1 MGLPPEKYSYK
12 VIGIIMATLIDKLN
26 SHDVSKTMFL
36 TMFAR
41 AKETQRERPLFRDLC
56 LIFDHSFFLA
66 QRLRPPFRKQ
76 NGRKMAHSPP
86 MTRKGKCGILLVY
99 KAGGTQARRLHCEIL
114 SLLRRRDPLRR
125 LFFLPILW
133 GVLAGAGA
141 ASR

>member
-56 LIFDHSFFLA
+56 LIFDHSFFLV
-66 QRLRPPFRKQ
+66 QRLYSPFLKTKWHK
-76 NGRKMAHSPP
+76 NGALPP
-86 MTRKGKCGILLVY
+86 MTGKGKCGILLVY

-114 SLLRRRDPLRR
+114 PLLRRRDPLRR
-125 LFFLPILW
+125 LFFLPILR
-133 GVLAGAGA
+133 GVPAGVRTACY
-141 ASR
+141 